1 MDKETKQEF
10 EKLGTMIAGGFSD
23 VENKFKTVEE
33 RFNTERLYIEGEFSE
48 LRREIKP
55 IRAELEQVPDDVNK
69 TYSKILND
77 LLERVSKIE
86 KQPTSA

>member
-86 KQPTSA
+86 KQLTSA

>member
-33 RFNTERLYIEGEFSE
+33 RFHTERLYIEGEFSE

-86 KQPTSA
+86 KQLTSA

>member
-48 LRREIKP
+48 LRREIKS
-55 IRAELEQVPDDVNK
+55 IRAELEQVPDDADK

>member
-55 IRAELEQVPDDVNK
+55 ICAELEQVPDDADK
-69 TYSKILND
+69 TYSKIPND

-86 KQPTSA
+86 KQLTSA